1 MPRTFPTWKHGHFP
15 LSLHPAPSG
24 LARKLLQ
31 GGAGSLLAQGLEL
44 ALSLL
49 VTLLLAR
56 LLGPSGYGVYA
67 FVLAAV
73 SLISLPVQL
82 GLPPLIV
89 RETARGHTC
98 GDWPTVRGIWR
109 WSHGVTLGLSL
120 LGWLGGV
127 VVLGFWVQ
135 DPVLRSTLLLGL
147 VLVPLLALSSLRA
160 AGLRGLGRV
169 LLALLPE
176 QVIRPGLM
184 GVLLLLALIAWPH
197 GVTPAGAMAVHLL
210 AACVAFAVGGW
221 LLYRSRPPHWTAHA
235 PVYRPRAWLAA
246 AWPMA
251 LTQGFGQINRH
262 ADVILLGLLA
272 ATVDV
277 GVYRVAAQG
286 AFLVSMGLTALN
298 MVTAPYII
306 RLHAQGARHKLQ
318 KLARRTA
325 QAALAFA
332 LLALAGYVVLGPW
345 LLQTLFGP
353 AFAAAY
359 LPLLILACGQVVNA
373 GFGSVGLLL
382 TMTGHER
389 QVSRVVGVAAL
400 VNVALNLALI
410 PLLGTMGAALATSA
424 GTVLWNVWLWFVVRE
439 RLGIRSAPV

>member
-1 MPRTFPTWKHGHFP
+1 MSPTSTP
-15 LSLHPAPSG
+15 PG

-31 GGAGSLLAQGLEL
+31 GGAGSLLAQGLEM
-44 ALSLL
+44 ALGLL
-49 VTLLLAR
+49 ITLLLAR

-73 SLISLPVQL
+73 SLISLPVQF

-89 RETARGHTC
+89 RETARGQAC

-109 WSHGVTLGLSL
+109 WSHGITLGLSL
-120 LGWLGGV
+120 LGLVGGMA
-127 VVLGFWVQ
+127 VLGLWVQ
-135 DPVLRSTLLLGL
+135 EAALRETLFLGL
-147 VLVPLLALSSLRA
+147 WLVPLLALSSLRA

-169 LLALLPE
+169 LMGLLPE

-184 GVLLLLALIAWPH
+184 AMVLLVLLIGWPH
-197 GVTPAGAMAVHLL
+197 GVTPAGAMGVHLL
-210 AACVAFAVGGW
+210 AACVAFGVGAW
-221 LLYRSRPPHWTAHA
+221 LLLRTRPPQWTANA
-235 PVYRPRAWLAA
+235 PVYRSRAWLAA

-272 ATVDV
+272 ATADV

-298 MVTAPYII
+298 MVTAPFIT
-306 RLHAQGARHKLQ
+306 RLHVQGARHKLQ

-332 LLALAGYVVLGPW
+332 LAALTGYVLLGPW

-382 TMTGHER
+382 NMTGHER
-389 QVSRVVGVAAL
+389 QVTRVVAVAAL
-400 VNVALNLALI
+400 VNVALNLLLI
-410 PLLGTMGAALATSA
+410 PMLGATGAALATSA
-424 GTVLWNVWLWFVVRE
+424 ATVLWNAWLWFVVRE
-439 RLGIRSAPV
+439 RLGISSAPV